1 MEASPDRVIWEWASK
16 EGVVIV
22 TKDEDFAIWRI
33 ASSARTPP
41 VVWLRMGNTRRS
53 ELLERMEFLL
63 PQVLAGLER
72 GEALIE
78 IR

>member
-1 MEASPDRVIWEWASK
+1 
-16 EGVVIV
+16 
-22 TKDEDFAIWRI
+22 
-33 ASSARTPP
+33 
-41 VVWLRMGNTRRS
+41 MGNTRRS

-63 PQVLAGLER
+63 PQVLAGLES

>member
-1 MEASPDRVIWEWASK
+1 LGVGIKRG
-16 EGVVIV
+16 GVVIV
-22 TKDEDFAIWRI
+22 TKDGDFAIWRI

-53 ELLERMEFLL
+53 KLLERMEFLL
-63 PQVLAGLER
+63 PRVAAGLES

>member
-33 ASSARTPP
+33 ASNAKAPP

-53 ELLERMEFLL
+53 EFLERMEFLL
-63 PQVLAGLER
+63 PQVLAGLES
-72 GEALIE
+72 GEAE
-78 IR
+78 PRV